1 MPAKDLESEEQLKT
15 FGNNLIILDFW
26 AEWCPPCS
34 QMNALFDQLADAHS
48 SITFV
53 KVNVEKFENI
63 VEKFKVELVPSFVFL
78 KVIILKR
85 FSSFLL
91 NLYFFKKIFQNQ
103 ERFDIVEGADGP
115 ELGKKVASYALVQ
128 DRPGEDL
135 NSKLQRLLTSS
146 SVMLFMK
153 GTPEAPQCG
162 FSGKIVKILNEA
174 GVKYGSF
181 NILSDND
188 VRQGLKVSF
197 HLQKSKKFFFSNS
210 SNFIYQTL
218 SNWPTYPQLYS
229 NGKLIGGLDIVAELH
244 KVSIHLILLR
254 NRSSNS

>member
-78 KVIILKR
+78 K
-85 FSSFLL
+85 
-91 NLYFFKKIFQNQ
+91 NQ

-188 VRQGLKVSF
+188 VRQGLK
-197 HLQKSKKFFFSNS
+197 
-210 SNFIYQTL
+210 TL

-244 KVSIHLILLR
+244 KNGELIDAL
-254 NRSSNS
+254 NNP